1 MEERIA
7 ALQVQANEH
16 ERAIGELKGEV
27 KAIPN
32 LQAAVDRLT
41 EAMNSA
47 NGMLKMLQI
56 MGAIVSGGA
65 ALIGY
70 IMGKKQ

>member
-1 MEERIA
+1 VEERIA

-32 LQAAVDRLT
+32 LQASVDRLT
-41 EAMNSA
+41 EAMNKA
-47 NGMLKMLQI
+47 NGMLKMIQL
-56 MGAIVSGGA
+56 MGAIVSSGA
-65 ALIGY
+65 AVVGY
-70 IMGKKQ
+70 VLGKKP

>member
-1 MEERIA
+1 LEERIA
-7 ALQVQANEH
+7 ALQVQANDH

>member
-7 ALQVQANEH
+7 ALQVQANDH

>member
-7 ALQVQANEH
+7 ALQVQANDH

-65 ALIGY
+65 AIVGY